1 MKNILKRIK
10 EVTAGQSVNSI
21 ATAIQMPQTSLNAY
35 MTGRHKIT
43 IELIKQISANYQV
56 SADWLLGLTD
66 DRGGVAPCTAKP
78 SQLSPDKKV
87 AELEAENA
95 ALKGEI
101 RGLKG
106 EIRGLQFALDSALK
120 GAQPAQD
127 SVSHSRLA

>member
-1 MKNILKRIK
+1 MDTYIK
-10 EVTAGQSVNSI
+10 GRLPSAEV
-21 ATAIQMPQTSLNAY
+21 
-35 MTGRHKIT
+35 
-43 IELIKQISANYQV
+43 LIKLSTTFSV

-120 GAQPAQD
+120 GARRAQA
-127 SVSHSRLA
+127 SASHSRPA